1 MESLTQVNPPQG
13 WPGSENSVF
22 IWEMFLSWWC
32 ATFLCSP
39 LLRTT
44 FSHNSFRLPW
54 RGKCVYSRECRRQL
68 GVIKETSLL
77 FIIINHKHFSSF
89 NSSHMSFDSNM
100 NNLVVRFTP
109 SLCVIPGG
117 EGEVFSTRVDSLR
130 AFIWR
135 STHLLTRANGSTH
148 LAVGGLTRL
157 RVDPGLYKRTL
168 CWHRNL
174 SMRWVG
180 GIDPGRP
187 GGGLTRVKLS
197 I

>member
-1 MESLTQVNPPQG
+1 MEPIREKNLLLLSILG
-13 WPGSENSVF
+13 LGLSELKSMDF
-22 IWEMFLSWWC
+22 PSIIILY
-32 ATFLCSP
+32 
-39 LLRTT
+39 
-44 FSHNSFRLPW
+44 SFRYFNISVVSSGLH
-54 RGKCVYSRECRRQL
+54 RVDMLFVLFSLCTSLLFYSQI
-68 GVIKETSLL
+68 IKETSLL

-168 CWHRNL
+168 C
-174 SMRWVG
+174 
-180 GIDPGRP
+180 
-187 GGGLTRVKLS
+187 
-197 I
+197 